1 MLDQHPRL
9 AVLTADIRVEPGD
22 REDPICE
29 EMRRS
34 PLPAPAGVPGHPLLS
49 FLAGASV
56 VRRSAFE
63 AAGGFSARLWL
74 GGEEELLASDLARAG
89 WQMSFLPEIVVHHEP
104 SWRAT
109 RTCAAVTASATRCGS
124 PGCAARRGGRCCG
137 RPGWRVSVPR
147 DRISLQG
154 FLDAARGVL
163 WVAVER
169 RVVPAHVEAGYRLLE
184 DSQRR
189 STARRYVS

>member
-1 MLDQHPRL
+1 M
-9 AVLTADIRVEPGD
+9 
-22 REDPICE
+22 
-29 EMRRS
+29 
-34 PLPAPAGVPGHPLLS
+34 
-49 FLAGASV
+49 

-89 WQMSFLPEIVVHHEP
+89 WQMSYLPEIVVHHEP
-104 SWRAT
+104 SEARDPHLRRRHGIRNTLWFTWLRRPAGRALL
-109 RTCAAVTASATRCGS
+109 RT
-124 PGCAARRGGRCCG
+124 ARLAL
-137 RPGWRVSVPR
+137 SVPH

-169 RVVPAHVEAGYRLLE
+169 RVVPRARRGRLPAARGLPAPLHRPPLRLLTRPGP
-184 DSQRR
+184 SRPPAN
-189 STARRYVS
+189 ARPAADVTRTLDRDGAGAYAGTHDKQP

>member
-1 MLDQHPRL
+1 M
-9 AVLTADIRVEPGD
+9 
-22 REDPICE
+22 
-29 EMRRS
+29 
-34 PLPAPAGVPGHPLLS
+34 
-49 FLAGASV
+49 

-74 GGEEELLASDLARAG
+74 GGEEELLASDLAREG

-104 SWRAT
+104 SVARDPHLRRRHGIRNTLWFTWLRRPAGRALL
-109 RTCAAVTASATRCGS
+109 RT
-124 PGCAARRGGRCCG
+124 ARLAL
-137 RPGWRVSVPR
+137 SVPR

-169 RVVPAHVEAGYRLLE
+169 RVVPRHVEAGYRLLE